1 MSSKNDETVKKLSV
15 ISKLLYMQ
23 VRPQIEKRKK
33 ELKLSKK
40 QLKIYEAC
48 NGTNSIEQIAEK
60 AKCSVRYVEGLLPK
74 WERIGLILSVGR
86 GPSKRYLNI
95 ESLEV

>member
-1 MSSKNDETVKKLSV
+1 
-15 ISKLLYMQ
+15 MQ

-40 QLKIYEAC
+40 QLKVYAAC
-48 NGTNSIEQIAEK
+48 NGINSIEQIADK
-60 AKCSVRYVEGLLPK
+60 AKCSVRYVKGLLPK
-74 WERIGLILSVGR
+74 WERMGLILSIGK